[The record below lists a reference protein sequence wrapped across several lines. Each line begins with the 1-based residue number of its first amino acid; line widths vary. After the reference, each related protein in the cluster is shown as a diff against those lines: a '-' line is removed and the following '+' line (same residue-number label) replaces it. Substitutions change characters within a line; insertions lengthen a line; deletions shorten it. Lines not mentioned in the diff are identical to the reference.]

1 MQACDRPNRASSAAR
16 RLSALVLA
24 VAVLLATVFAG
35 RTYSWCALAQ
45 QVCSADCA
53 TDGCDDTHEGEQG
66 PVAHAPCCEA
76 RALDQLPPG
85 GQHEAVPCVPA
96 APLAILPAASP
107 PLLAVASLPHRA
119 RASSGHLVRR
129 APPRAGPRAS
139 AERCALLQVF
149 RC

>member
-1 MQACDRPNRASSAAR
+1 MLASHPSNRARSGAR

-24 VAVLLATVFAG
+24 IAVLFATVFAG
-35 RTYSWCALAQ
+35 QTYSWCVLTQ

-66 PVAHAPCCEA
+66 PVAHVPCCED
-76 RALDQLPPG
+76 RALDDLPPA
-85 GQHEAVPCVPA
+85 GQHEGLPCVPS
-96 APLAILPAASP
+96 APVAILPSGP
-107 PLLAVASLPHRA
+107 PLLAVASLHHRT
-119 RASSGHLVRR
+119 
-129 APPRAGPRAS
+129 PPSFGQLMRQPPLRAGPRAS